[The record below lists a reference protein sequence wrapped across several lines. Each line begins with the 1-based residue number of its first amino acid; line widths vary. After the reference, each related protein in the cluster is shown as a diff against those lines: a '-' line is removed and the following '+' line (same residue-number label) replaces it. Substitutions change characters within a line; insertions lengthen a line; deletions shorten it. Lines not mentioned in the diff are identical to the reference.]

1 VLVNPDNVQTTEAL
15 LRDIPEAARAIGWQ
29 IQVLKASTS
38 REIEAAFATLV
49 SDRAGALFIAPDAF
63 FSSQRVQFA
72 ILATR
77 YAVPTAWANR
87 DAVEAGG
94 LLSYTTDT
102 LDMFNHVG
110 FYTGIIL
117 KGIKPADL
125 PVVQASTATPI
136 FMGNFLGVIQKP
148 TVFPMVRKGSPG
160 TGALGSPAQFG
171 PWVTSLKPWEPSPGS
186 PSARARPRQLAVADI
201 HVAAAGSLQAGGIA
215 VAADHPRTPAPG

>member
-125 PVVQASTATPI
+125 PVVQSTK
-136 FMGNFLGVIQKP
+136 FELVINLQ
-148 TVFPMVRKGSPG
+148 T
-160 TGALGSPAQFG
+160 
-171 PWVTSLKPWEPSPGS
+171 
-186 PSARARPRQLAVADI
+186 ARMLRMDVPQTLLAIANKVIAVDDGRA
-201 HVAAAGSLQAGGIA
+201 HHGRRRRAAAARS
-215 VAADHPRTPAPG
+215 

>member
-1 VLVNPDNVQTTEAL
+1 VLVNPDNVQTTEAT

-63 FSSQRVQFA
+63 FNSQRVQFA
-72 ILATR
+72 TLAKR
-77 YAVPTAWANR
+77 YAVPTAWASR

-94 LLSYTTDT
+94 LSNYTTDT
-102 LDMFNHVG
+102 VDMFNHVG

-125 PVVQASTATPI
+125 PVVQSTKFEFAINLQTARL
-136 FMGNFLGVIQKP
+136 LGIDVPQ
-148 TVFPMVRKGSPG
+148 T
-160 TGALGSPAQFG
+160 L
-171 PWVTSLKPWEPSPGS
+171 
-186 PSARARPRQLAVADI
+186 LAIANKV
-201 HVAAAGSLQAGGIA
+201 IA
-215 VAADHPRTPAPG
+215 VDDGRTHHRRGSHPRRASAGRS